1 MSNLASKE
9 DNLSYTKWWYSL
21 LISFSVATWGLVVPL
36 YARIP
41 DGFGT
46 ANGGTWAAILLVAL
60 TYQALPMTVLFLT
73 DQVVLRQWG
82 AARALRIYRTA
93 VFTWVFLFFLRYI
106 QLNNFLQL
114 ASLPTALKVGLIVGI
129 LAALIGFVIYVYR
142 PITVLFVYLSAASA
156 ILTGVF
162 AYQTGLFGNAWSS
175 PSVEA
180 SSSIDTPRID
190 SPAIFIVVFDA
201 FSQTALFKDGQI
213 NPGIFPNFA
222 ALAQESVV
230 FTNAT
235 SNYYMSRRS
244 IPSLMTGLWDS
255 SHQCRGISGSCHDD
269 LLAILSDAGYTAHV
283 FEEYYYY
290 RCSGENLNC
299 WDQTYLLK
307 EQPQLLVAKA
317 GALLVEHVYPQF
329 LRKRIDRISPLP
341 LLRTSYTYSRG
352 MWDEF
357 VAAIN
362 ASADAGHVYYVH
374 VILPHGPYLDRNGKA
389 PVQPNS
395 RDDMQIERAYEE
407 QIMFLDKLFGRFVD
421 KLKAE
426 NMYDSAIIAMTSD
439 HGNRQLGQLRSNLP
453 EELNDLIP
461 RVPFIIHGPGI
472 APQVSSVDYQ
482 HIDFVPTLL
491 DILDIPI
498 AKELPGVSAFAP
510 ERSARDKVFYR
521 PGATYVYDT
530 FTGRWLLSEN
540 VTP

>member
-1 MSNLASKE
+1 
-9 DNLSYTKWWYSL
+9 
-21 LISFSVATWGLVVPL
+21 
-36 YARIP
+36 
-41 DGFGT
+41 
-46 ANGGTWAAILLVAL
+46 
-60 TYQALPMTVLFLT
+60 MTVLFIT

-82 AARALRIYRTA
+82 SARALRIYRTA
-93 VFTWVFLFFLRYI
+93 GFTWALLFFLRYI
-106 QLNNFLQL
+106 QLNSFLQL
-114 ASLPTALKVGLIVGI
+114 SSLPAIVNIGLIVGI
-129 LAALIGFVIYVYR
+129 LVALTGFVIYVYR
-142 PITVLFVYLSAASA
+142 PITVFFIYLSAASA

-162 AYQTGLFGNAWSS
+162 AYQTGLFGDAWSS
-175 PSVEA
+175 PSIEA
-180 SSSIDTPRID
+180 SSSLDTPRID

-201 FSQTALFKDGQI
+201 FSQNALFKDGQI

-222 ALAQESVV
+222 ALALDSAV

-255 SHQCRGISGSCHDD
+255 SHQCRGISGSCPDD
-269 LLAILSDAGYTAHV
+269 LLATLSDAGYTAHV

-290 RCSGENLNC
+290 NCPGENFDC

-307 EQPQLLVAKA
+307 EHPQLLVEKA

-329 LRKRIDRISPLP
+329 LRRRIDRILPLP

-352 MWDEF
+352 MWGEF

-374 VILPHGPYLDRNGKA
+374 VVLPHGPYLDRNGRA
-389 PVQPNS
+389 LVQPNS
-395 RDDMQIERAYEE
+395 LDDMQIERAYEE
-407 QIMFLDKLFGRFVD
+407 QIMFVDKLFGRFVD

-426 NMYDSAIIAMTSD
+426 DMYDSAIITVISD
-439 HGNRQLGQLRSNLP
+439 HGNRQLGLLRSNFP
-453 EELNDLIP
+453 EDISNLIT
-461 RVPFIIHGPGI
+461 RVPLMIHGPGI

-491 DILDIPI
+491 DILDMSI
-498 AKELPGVSAFAP
+498 AKDLPGVSAFAP
-510 ERSARDKVFYR
+510 ERPDRDKVFYR
-521 PGATYVYDT
+521 SEAAYVYDT
-530 FTGRWLLSEN
+530 STGRWLLSET